1 MLGLALERERLKS
14 LENPS
19 EEAESCRAV
28 WEFLPRIVGPLRPAK
43 EFSQFYAESK
53 VQEHTEACA

>member
-1 MLGLALERERLKS
+1 MLGLALGLKRLKS

-28 WEFLPRIVGPLRPAK
+28 WEFLPRIVGPWRPAK
-43 EFSQFYAESK
+43 EFSQFCVESK
-53 VQEHTEACA
+53 V